1 MTKISILLGF
11 VSVFSG
17 KWFVTLKEKAV
28 ALKCQEPV
36 TW

>member
-1 MTKISILLGF
+1 MAKILIHLGF

-17 KWFVTLKEKAV
+17 KWFVTLQEKAV